1 MREYW
6 DRIKELTDQVFL
18 KETEILKL
26 ASGKVA
32 EAIERQ
38 RVIYVFGSGHSAI
51 LCEELFYRAGG
62 MAAVSPIFVPDLLLA
77 NGAVRSSR
85 VERLNGYA
93 QTFMESQP
101 IEPGD
106 LIFVIST
113 SGRNGVPLDVAAIA
127 KERGAY
133 VIGLTSESFSKSQP
147 SRHSSG
153 LRLMDIANL
162 SIDNLCPIGDGC
174 LTMED
179 GVSFEPASTIIGGV
193 ILHTIFAGAVRILEE
208 KGVECPIFASGNV
221 EGGAAFN
228 LRLLE
233 QYKNRIP
240 LYR

>member
-1 MREYW
+1 MKEYW
-6 DRIKELTDQVFL
+6 DRIKELTEQVFS

-32 EAIERQ
+32 EAVEEQ

-93 QTFMESQP
+93 KTFMESES
-101 IEPGD
+101 IGPGD
-106 LIFVIST
+106 LVFVIST

-133 VIGLTSESFSKSQP
+133 VIGLTSKSFSQSQP

-153 LRLMDIANL
+153 LRLTDIVSL
-162 SIDNLCPIGDGC
+162 SIDNFCPVGDGC
-174 LTMED
+174 LTMKS
-179 GVSFEPASTIIGGV
+179 GTAFEPASTIIGGV

-208 KGVECPIFASGNV
+208 KGVECPIFASGNI
-221 EGGAAFN
+221 EGGAAAN